1 MRIQSIAVSN
11 LRGVELARVEPAN
24 LTYLL
29 GHNGEGKSTVLGALK
44 WALMGWLQWTDKKGS
59 GAADLVRHG
68 HKSAVVEVVTD
79 LFTVRR
85 ELGGKGKAVV
95 VDGESGKDAEARLT
109 VSLPRAE
116 VLDCLLTPVA
126 FTSLGKKEQQDI
138 LFSLVDGSTVDAAWV
153 TAKLSEPEQAAL
165 SDDLAT
171 ILTGKK
177 LFDVLH
183 ESAYDKRTKA
193 NGRRDALRKVLDAAT
208 QEPAPAEEPESE
220 AQAETRSIEEL
231 QGAVKA
237 AQQTWLEAST
247 ALRTA
252 ASAQEARRKGEEAV
266 ERWRTALVRSKDER
280 KNYAAPA
287 CEKRTRDEV
296 SALEKAVLK
305 ARAAWDDAREA
316 VAGTRGQL
324 NALAPQVEKFAAGGE
339 GACLVLSTITCPL
352 SAEQRAEAI
361 EQARAQIADLRK
373 QEAGLAK
380 KVEAACKAVGQAEA
394 EHKAAQE
401 AMTVW
406 AGFEQRLTDLDAD
419 IKARS
424 KELEQ
429 AQADLDK
436 TPTPED
442 TGNLQTAL
450 DVAQADLDLAHTD
463 LQTATDLQSRRQAAA
478 TAKAVT
484 AANTE
489 TELMAAEQEWQMLDA
504 LVKRLEPSALPA
516 EANRDLVGTVLDRVN
531 EALANFTDFSLSC
544 EPGAEF
550 RLLVTRAGQTTP
562 VAFLSTSEQYRVGV
576 ACQVAFAILTGFGVV
591 VVDGADVLDNQS
603 PMAAMLYHSG
613 VQAIVAATVPR
624 DKVEPGELPAV
635 YPRGPGIAS
644 YWVTGGTQE
653 RGKAVLLATDAERE
667 AA

>member
-126 FTSLGKKEQQDI
+126 FTALAPKAQQDI
-138 LFSLVDGSTVDAAWV
+138 LFSLVDGSGVDAAWV
-153 TAKLSEPEQAAL
+153 REKLSEAEAAAL
-165 SDDLAT
+165 NDDLAT
-171 ILTGKK
+171 ILTGQR

-183 ESAYDKRTKA
+183 KAAYDKRTRA

-208 QEPAPAEEPESE
+208 ETQAPAPEPESE
-220 AQAETRSIEEL
+220 APAETRSLEEL
-231 QGAVKA
+231 EAEARA
-237 AQQTWLEAST
+237 AGQRYLEAST
-247 ALRTA
+247 AQRTGQSRKEA
-252 ASAQEARRKGEEAV
+252 HQRAVDDLETARALLVRAQE
-266 ERWRTALVRSKDER
+266 ER
-280 KNYAAPA
+280 KNYAEPQVG
-287 CEKRTRDEV
+287 RITREQV
-296 SALEKAVLK
+296 AALGNAATAAQRAWEKA
-305 ARAAWDDAREA
+305 REDIA
-316 VAGTRGQL
+316 NLRGKL
-324 NALAPQVEKFAAGGE
+324 NALAPQIEKFAAGG
-339 GACLVLSTITCPL
+339 GDGPCLVLSTVACPL
-352 SAEQRAEAI
+352 TAEQRVEAI
-361 EQARAQIADLRK
+361 EQARAQIAELHQ
-373 QEAGLAK
+373 QEAELSGQVEKARK
-380 KVEAACKAVGQAEA
+380 AADKANSDHVEAQL
-394 EHKAAQE
+394 

-406 AGFEQRLTDLDAD
+406 AGYEQRVKDLDRD
-419 IKARS
+419 INERAKLVEHAQKRLD
-424 KELEQ
+424 ETPAQNTAALQATLEVEQ
-429 AQADLDK
+429 S
-436 TPTPED
+436 
-442 TGNLQTAL
+442 AL
-450 DVAQADLDLAHTD
+450 DEANAALKR
-463 LQTATDLQSRRQAAA
+463 ATDLRARREAAA
-478 TAKAVT
+478 TAKAAT

-489 TELMAAEQEWQMLDA
+489 TELQEAEQEWQMLDA
-504 LVKRLEPSALPA
+504 LVKRLEPQNLPA
-516 EANRDLVGTVLDRVN
+516 EANKDFVGTVLDRVN
-531 EALANFTDFSLSC
+531 EALETFTDFSLSC
-544 EPGAEF
+544 EPGSDF
-550 RLLVTRAGQTTP
+550 RLLVTRNGQTTP

-603 PMAAMLYHSG
+603 PALAMLYHSG

>member
-44 WALMGWLQWTDKKGS
+44 WALMGWLPWTDKKGS

-95 VDGESGKDAEARLT
+95 VDGESGKDAEAKLT
-109 VSLPRAE
+109 VALPRAE

-126 FTSLGKKEQQDI
+126 FTALDRKAQQDI

-183 ESAYDKRTKA
+183 KSAYDKRTKA

-231 QGAVKA
+231 QDAVKA
-237 AQQTWLEAST
+237 AQQTWLGAST

-252 ASAQEARRKGEEAV
+252 AATREAHEKAQETV
-266 ERWRTALVRSKDER
+266 ERWRTTLVRSKEER
-280 KNYAAPA
+280 KNYAAPT

-361 EQARAQIADLRK
+361 EQARTQIADLRK
-373 QEAGLAK
+373 QEADLSV
-380 KVEAACKAVGQAEA
+380 KVEKARKAMDQAEA
-394 EHKAAQE
+394 AHKASQE
-401 AMTVW
+401 AMTAW
-406 AGFEQRLTDLDAD
+406 AGYEQRLTDLDAD
-419 IKARS
+419 IKSRT
-424 KELEQ
+424 KELER

-436 TPTPED
+436 TPAPED
-442 TGNLQTAL
+442 TGDLQTAL
-450 DVAQADLDLAHTD
+450 DVAQADLDLANAA
-463 LQTATDLQSRRQAAA
+463 LQEATDLQSRRKAAA

-484 AANTE
+484 AANSE
-489 TELMAAEQEWQMLDA
+489 AELMDAEEKWAMLDA
-504 LVKRLEPSALPA
+504 LVKRLEPQNLPA
-516 EANRDLVGTVLDRVN
+516 EANKDFVGTVLDRVN
-531 EALANFTDFSLSC
+531 EALETFTDFSLSC
-544 EPGAEF
+544 EPGSDF
-550 RLLVTRAGQTTP
+550 RLLVTRNGQTTP

-603 PMAAMLYHSG
+603 PALAMLYNSG
-613 VQAIVAATVPR
+613 VQAIVAATVPQ
-624 DKVEPGELPAV
+624 DKVAPGELPTRFPA
-635 YPRGPGIAS
+635 GPGIAS